1 MMRLSFRCVF
11 LLALG
16 VALGAAVPASAGNI
30 TFVCDSSI
38 TADGPALCN
47 YLNGTFAGIYNATFT
62 NAKAKIYIQYGSTS
76 LGGSSQVINQVTY
89 SQYLTQL
96 TAESTDTTAVH
107 SLPSTEP
114 SIFTGGNIGLT
125 AALASMLGFS
135 GVHGVTTGG
144 VSCPIANAGC
154 YDGVITISH
163 SAPLWY
169 RSLSGGTIP
178 GGDYD
183 FFAVVEH
190 ETDEILGTISC
201 IGTTAGLFNQCGGTN
216 LNQNND
222 AAAIDLFRYSA
233 PGARDFFDTA
243 AAYFSPNGGV
253 TDTDG
258 NQFNHAANGED
269 YTDFASTCTFVQ
281 DAVGCAGHSFDIRT
295 DGPGGTAGPEIAMLN
310 AVGYDLTLPEPAS
323 MLLFGSGLL
332 GLASRA
338 RRKKKDRRN

>member
-11 LLALG
+11 FLALG
-16 VALGAAVPASAGNI
+16 VALGAVVPAFAGNI

-89 SQYLTQL
+89 SRYLTQL

-190 ETDEILGTISC
+190 ETDEILGTIS
-201 IGTTAGLFNQCGGTN
+201 
-216 LNQNND
+216 
-222 AAAIDLFRYSA
+222 
-233 PGARDFFDTA
+233 
-243 AAYFSPNGGV
+243 
-253 TDTDG
+253 
-258 NQFNHAANGED
+258 
-269 YTDFASTCTFVQ
+269 
-281 DAVGCAGHSFDIRT
+281 
-295 DGPGGTAGPEIAMLN
+295 
-310 AVGYDLTLPEPAS
+310 
-323 MLLFGSGLL
+323 
-332 GLASRA
+332 
-338 RRKKKDRRN
+338 